1 MQRRRVRE
9 DVREAVVEVGKAAH
23 VGLLGYCE
31 DRMKRK
37 PLKGTEEEHDRSSS
51 LILFVVP
58 GISRFSKDPDS
69 FQWRRVFG
77 NQD

>member
-37 PLKGTEEEHDRSSS
+37 PLKGTEEEHD
-51 LILFVVP
+51 LAAVVTGFHWP
-58 GISRFSKDPDS
+58 
-69 FQWRRVFG
+69 QH
-77 NQD
+77 